1 MNEIKNLIYKN
12 PYYFWNFSG
21 RSSRDII
28 NTRFKSES
36 TIDITRID
44 MYHLESDND
53 IFVFMHHPQHP
64 SYFNIIRVFIPEIDT
79 EIIIDST
86 VHSSNFGSY
95 LLIIDEYTYDYN

>member
-28 NTRFKSES
+28 NTKFKSES
-36 TIDITRID
+36 NIGISRID

-53 IFVFMHHPQHP
+53 VFLFMHRPQNP
-64 SYFNIIRVFIPEIDT
+64 AFFNIIRFFIPEIDT
-79 EIIIDST
+79 EIIIDSA
-86 VHSSNFGSY
+86 VHSSNSSSY
-95 LLIIDEYTYDYN
+95 LLIIDGYMYDYN